1 MRPNRV
7 DSATVYDVEALGAW
21 LSLTVPIMR
30 QRLEAGGLAR
40 DYGAIVRHRREQL
53 AARAAADLR
62 WAVVSAKSVGRKEVT
77 ACAT

>member
-1 MRPNRV
+1 MRLRMYVWREYGV
-7 DSATVYDVEALGAW
+7 DYTSGIAVAVAT
-21 LSLTVPIMR
+21 S
-30 QRLEAGGLAR
+30 
-40 DYGAIVRHRREQL
+40 YGAIVRHRREQL